1 MTQKRDRCAMGAQKD
16 STKELVFEGGG
27 GAEKK
32 WIGVIS

>member
-1 MTQKRDRCAMGAQKD
+1 MLWVSQKD

-27 GAEKK
+27 GGAEKK